1 MAELTVYRN
10 APEFLL
16 AVGGVF
22 RLNSVSSFDERTA
35 DD

>member
-1 MAELTVYRN
+1 MFIEN

-16 AVGGVF
+16 AVADIF
-22 RLNSVSSFDERTA
+22 WLNFAPSFDERAA